1 MNENVRNKYLKITDI
16 VNLGSQRER
25 NKIKEFWKFVHENLP
40 EESKKLFSFE
50 KENQRHL
57 F

>member
-40 EESKKLFSFE
+40 EESKK
-50 KENQRHL
+50 
-57 F
+57 